1 MGDTKIKTKAAML
14 NELESIKG
22 LLLEEDDIPILQE
35 VIEQQAAQVPAPSKP
50 EHKEPERKLPPKTAA
65 GEKTVYE
72 EQQDFFSSP
81 DFISKNHISQSHTS
95 QQYNPQSFTPTH
107 TDFDHIDLS
116 EIYPFDSANELLD
129 TLSDLEKHTEEVTT
143 SKLPGNNQK
152 PTFARPNL
160 AKATGENPF
169 LPEHIRSRLHG
180 NNPPPLFANE
190 TAKKIANTSVP
201 SRQLGN
207 TFGTGAASNTT
218 KTNHYQQDIID
229 SIIDKMMPEIEKE
242 LRNRLE
248 TMSKNMLDEFNK

>member
-35 VIEQQAAQVPAPSKP
+35 VIEQQATHTPAQSKP
-50 EHKEPERKLPPKTAA
+50 EQKQPENTTISNTIAETKTLH
-65 GEKTVYE
+65 E

-81 DFISKNHISQSHTS
+81 L
-95 QQYNPQSFTPTH
+95 YTPPHSEFEH
-107 TDFDHIDLS
+107 TDSTDK
-116 EIYPFDSANELLD
+116 YPLDSAKDLLD
-129 TLSDLEKHTEEVTT
+129 TLSDLEKHAEEVT
-143 SKLPGNNQK
+143 SNKLHDNQK
-152 PTFARPNL
+152 SVFARPNL

-169 LPEHIRSRLHG
+169 LPEHIRARLHG

-190 TAKKIANTSVP
+190 TARKISGASIP

-207 TFGTGAASNTT
+207 TFSLGAASSST
-218 KTNHYQQDIID
+218 KTNNYQEDIID
-229 SIIDKMMPEIEKE
+229 SIINKMMPEIERE

-248 TMSKNMLDEFNK
+248 AMSKNILDELNK